1 MTYEPVWDWSDEITC
16 VAETPEEEEEEEE
29 EEAASYTSSFA
40 VATMAMLAAS
50 MA

>member
-1 MTYEPVWDWSDEITC
+1 MTYEPVWDWNDEITC

-29 EEAASYTSSFA
+29 AASYTSSFA
-40 VATMAMLAAS
+40 LATMAMLAAS